1 MKLNELLKSV
11 TIQTDDTTEIT
22 DICSDTRQMTE
33 GALFVAL
40 SGTQTDG
47 EKYIEEA
54 IQKGANAIL
63 CTHKPCSI
71 SVPCFETKTPIQDL
85 AKLCTCFYN
94 PFPET
99 TVAVTGTNGKTST
112 VFFVRQL
119 FEKLGKKSAS
129 IGTLGIQSETYNR
142 YSGMTTTGVVDLAKD
157 LKTLSEKGV
166 THVALE
172 ASSHGLHQG
181 RLSCV
186 RFDAAAFTNL
196 TRDHLD
202 YHQTMEAYLEAKA
215 LLFTE
220 RLKKGGTAVL
230 NADSDVFDTLEKICK
245 NKEIKVIS
253 YGKNGKD
260 IRLISQ
266 TLFPTY
272 QHLSLSVFGSN
283 YNLDFPVAGAFQ
295 GMNVLAALGLVIA
308 CGENPTDVIPL
319 LEEIHSPDG
328 RMELVCQTKE
338 NASIF
343 VDYAHTPDGIE
354 NALKSLRPIT
364 KGRLIILFGCGGN
377 RDVGKRPIMGKIADT
392 FADKV
397 IITDD
402 NPRFEDAEPIRKAI
416 LEACP
421 KGMEIADRRMAIKQ
435 AVAMLEKD
443 DVLLL
448 AGKGHEEGQLIQG
461 ISHPFNDKHEA
472 VLAVYEKEK
481 EPLWTNDDIKKA
493 LDIEVQHPFKAFGI
507 SIDSRTTN
515 IGDLYIN
522 LTNNAE
528 YNKQALQK
536 GAVAVITTVF
546 DEKDER
552 FITVKD
558 SMVSFRT
565 LAFFS
570 RNRTTAR
577 IIGITGSSGKTTTKE
592 MLGCVLRAYGSI
604 HLTQGNYNNQLGV
617 PLTLCTLPQKTD
629 FAVIEMGM
637 NHTGEMRDLTH
648 LTHPEFSLITMI
660 GWAHREFFKS
670 LSQIAEAKAEI
681 FEATQKGV
689 ILGTECAEID
699 LLCEKANPLP
709 ITFFGKAERADVRLL
724 ATKETDSGTVVSVD
738 YFGKPLTYTLSV
750 YGSHFVSNS
759 LGVLAVLNCLGL
771 DVQNGINCLKDFS
784 AVKGRGQK
792 TETFWQGK
800 KITVVDESYNA
811 NPSSMKAALTSF
823 KKIKGTRHIAVLGDM
838 LELGEYAEEM
848 HLDLL
853 PYLEGIDKIYTVG
866 PLMQRLFEKLP
877 EWQKGNAVS
886 KASDILSLLSL
897 EDGDIVCIKGSNGSY
912 VHKITDELLKGKK

>member
-11 TIQTDDTTEIT
+11 AIQTDNETEIT
-22 DICSDTRQMTE
+22 DICSDTRRMTE

-54 IQKGANAIL
+54 VQKGAKAVL
-63 CTHKPCSI
+63 CTHTPKNI
-71 SVPCFETKTPIQDL
+71 SVPCFEVKTPAKDL
-85 AKLCTCFYN
+85 AKLCACFYA
-94 PFPET
+94 PFPKT
-99 TVAVTGTNGKTST
+99 AVAVTGTNGKTST

-129 IGTLGIQSETYNR
+129 IGTLGIQSDAYNR
-142 YSGMTTTGVVDLAKD
+142 YSGMTTTGVVDLSHD
-157 LKTLSEKGV
+157 LKTLSEKGI

-172 ASSHGLHQG
+172 ASSHGLHQD

-186 RFDAAAFTNL
+186 NFDAAAFTNL

-230 NADSDVFDTLEKICK
+230 NADSDVFEQLKTICE
-245 NKEIKVIS
+245 NKGIKTIS
-253 YGKNGKD
+253 YGKNGTD
-260 IRLISQ
+260 IRLKHQ

-272 QHLSLSVFGSN
+272 QHLSLNVFGQD
-283 YNLDFPVAGAFQ
+283 YELDFPVAGAFQ

-308 CGENPTDVIPL
+308 CGENPADVVPL
-319 LEEIHSPDG
+319 LKEIHSPDG

-338 NASIF
+338 GAGIF

-377 RDVGKRPIMGKIADT
+377 RDTGKRPVMGKIADT

-397 IITDD
+397 IVTDD
-402 NPRFEDAEPIRKAI
+402 NPRFEEAEPIRRAI

-421 KGMEIADRRMAIKQ
+421 KGVEIANRRTAIRQ
-435 AVAMLEKD
+435 AVALLEKD
-443 DVLLL
+443 DILLL

-472 VLAVYEKEK
+472 VLAVYEKER
-481 EPLWTNDDIKKA
+481 EPLWTSTEVEKA
-493 LDIEVQHPFKAFGI
+493 LGVTIENTFKAFGV
-507 SIDSRTTN
+507 SIDSRTAQ

-522 LTNNAE
+522 LTDNTD

-536 GAVAVITTVF
+536 GAVAVITTVS
-546 DEKDER
+546 DESDKR
-552 FITVKD
+552 FITVEN
-558 SMVSFRT
+558 SMVAFRT
-565 LAFFS
+565 LAVFA
-570 RNRTTAR
+570 RNRTTAK
-577 IIGITGSSGKTTTKE
+577 IIGVTGSSGKTTTKE
-592 MLGCVLRAYGSI
+592 MLGQVLRTYGSV

-637 NHTGEMRDLTH
+637 NHTGEMRDLTN

-689 ILGTECAEID
+689 ILGTECEEID

-709 ITFFGKAERADVRLL
+709 ITFFGKAERADVRFL

-750 YGSHFVSNS
+750 YGAHFVSNS
-759 LGVLAVLNCLGL
+759 LAVLAVFC
-771 DVQNGINCLKDFS
+771 K
-784 AVKGRGQK
+784 R
-792 TETFWQGK
+792 
-800 KITVVDESYNA
+800 
-811 NPSSMKAALTSF
+811 
-823 KKIKGTRHIAVLGDM
+823 R
-838 LELGEYAEEM
+838 
-848 HLDLL
+848 
-853 PYLEGIDKIYTVG
+853 
-866 PLMQRLFEKLP
+866 R
-877 EWQKGNAVS
+877 
-886 KASDILSLLSL
+886 
-897 EDGDIVCIKGSNGSY
+897 
-912 VHKITDELLKGKK
+912 